1 MGNVHKKLVLVLA
14 SSVLTLDLG
23 IHATPALAATF
34 TTDVTTFLNTNQIV
48 STTTFDDLIGATFPG
63 SSVTIDL
70 VTYNTETSIW
80 GVRSGGAGRGFTGLF
95 PPSRNELQDLLSF
108 GSNQSVKAIG
118 LDLALIFSILRPIP
132 LPEFNFIVEEIDG
145 TLTTFSSTLQN
156 GFGGF
161 FGFSSEVGIK
171 TLTILQPPD
180 QPTRTGW
187 AYNTVYRSAVTES
200 VVQSVPEP
208 TSVMGLVVISALG
221 VSNALVRKQKQKSA
235 FSPKN
240 NVL

>member
-1 MGNVHKKLVLVLA
+1 MANVPKKLVLLLA
-14 SSVLTLDLG
+14 SSVLTLELG
-23 IHATPALAATF
+23 IHAIPAAAATF
-34 TTDVTTFLNTNQIV
+34 TTNQTTFFNSNPIV
-48 STTTFDDLIGATFPG
+48 STTTFDDLFPATFLG
-63 SSVTIDL
+63 SSVTIDS

-80 GVRSGGAGRGFTGLF
+80 GVRDAGAGGQFTALF

-118 LDLALIFSILRPIP
+118 FDLVLINSILRPIP

-171 TLTILQPPD
+171 TLTILQPLD
-180 QPTRTGW
+180 QVTRTGW
-187 AYNTVYRSAVTES
+187 AYDTVYRSDVTQS

-208 TSVMGLVVISALG
+208 TSVLGLLAISALG
-221 VSNALVRKQKQKSA
+221 VSNTIVCKQKQKSA
-235 FSPKN
+235 ISIKN
-240 NVL
+240 NV